1 MGSSLIHPSTVTF
14 ASLVGSFADVVNS
27 LVLLLSGVAMAI
39 FFWGIAKFMLQ
50 AGDREGRSKGKEMIV
65 WGLVGMFV
73 IFSLGGI
80 LKFLQIAF
88 LGQTNF

>member
-1 MGSSLIHPSTVTF
+1 
-14 ASLVGSFADVVNS
+14 
-27 LVLLLSGVAMAI
+27 MAI